1 MAEGRTSEVA
11 VEKIGSR
18 YDLVLAASQRAREL
32 SRGDASQLENK
43 AHHTPI
49 VQAIREIESGLIGK
63 EYITKSEKTL
73 YQKPRQ
79 QYKSQGK

>member
-1 MAEGRTSEVA
+1 MVEGRTSEVA

-43 AHHTPI
+43 GQHTPI

-63 EYITKSEKTL
+63 DYVLKSEKTL
-73 YQKPRQ
+73 YQRPRQ
-79 QYKSQGK
+79 NKFQGK

>member
-32 SRGDASQLENK
+32 SRGDASLLENR
-43 AHHTPI
+43 AHHTPL
-49 VQAIREIESGLIGK
+49 VQAIREIEQGLVGR
-63 EYITKSEKTL
+63 EYIVKSERTL
-73 YQKPRQ
+73 YQRPRQ
-79 QYKSQGK
+79 NTPRGK

>member
-32 SRGDASQLENK
+32 SRGDASRMENREQ
-43 AHHTPI
+43 HTPL
-49 VQAIREIESGLIGK
+49 VQAIREIEAGLIGR
-63 EYITKSEKTL
+63 EYIVKSERTL
-73 YQKPRQ
+73 YQRPRQ
-79 QYKSQGK
+79 SNPRGK